1 MELSAKETWARL
13 LEEARL
19 ELPEATMRTWLEPAE
34 PVALDEGR
42 LIVSAPDQFSV
53 EWNKSKHAQLLSRL
67 AARTFGAPLDVVFQV
82 QAERTERPQMDFFV
96 APLPDQVPARASMAT
111 PLNYRYTFKTFDIIL
126 HWSI

>member
-13 LEEARL
+13 LDEARL

-42 LIVSAPDQFSV
+42 LIVSAPDQFAV
-53 EWNKSKHAQLLSRL
+53 EWNESKHSQLLSRL
-67 AARTFGAPLDVVFQV
+67 ASRTFGKPLDIVFQV

-96 APLPDQVPARASMAT
+96 APIPGSGGDPVPMANDQ
-111 PLNYRYTFKTFDIIL
+111 
-126 HWSI
+126 